1 MRSLIVLRPVL
12 TVVGINLLF
21 GCSTA
26 HTHAASQQT
35 DIGPVASVQVPLKA
49 NGLPEGFFQPGA
61 DTKCSSQII
70 GYRFVVWLNAQ
81 NVAVGFNTS
90 PNCRPEPN
98 RKISGVLRI
107 LVFDQ
112 KGTLKANRDL
122 SYLADGNGELVA
134 DGEAMPGPNGTLLV
148 RIESVNLDEEGRHE
162 SESGVRLLDVNLK
175 DVAQI
180 NRFLEQITFVDHA
193 LVFQDGFTLSGPRTY
208 SILDGAGPKEI
219 AHRQVDWPIGAMDRT
234 FGARLRVYAMRSGTP
249 PRRVHKHQR
258 GALRCEISMCSQRAW
273 GGWQSL
279 DCASSGRR
287 DSVNSWTPS
296 RWQRGWSGSRQEE
309 QHWSAHY
316 LEKERAGGGPSLASP
331 SIRRNS
337 RYRNP
342 RSLSLRYISYE

>member
-26 HTHAASQQT
+26 HIHAASQQT

-112 KGTLKANRDL
+112 KGTLKANRD
-122 SYLADGNGELVA
+122 
-134 DGEAMPGPNGTLLV
+134 
-148 RIESVNLDEEGRHE
+148 
-162 SESGVRLLDVNLK
+162 
-175 DVAQI
+175 
-180 NRFLEQITFVDHA
+180 
-193 LVFQDGFTLSGPRTY
+193 
-208 SILDGAGPKEI
+208 
-219 AHRQVDWPIGAMDRT
+219 
-234 FGARLRVYAMRSGTP
+234 
-249 PRRVHKHQR
+249 
-258 GALRCEISMCSQRAW
+258 
-273 GGWQSL
+273 
-279 DCASSGRR
+279 
-287 DSVNSWTPS
+287 
-296 RWQRGWSGSRQEE
+296 
-309 QHWSAHY
+309 
-316 LEKERAGGGPSLASP
+316 
-331 SIRRNS
+331 
-337 RYRNP
+337 
-342 RSLSLRYISYE
+342 